1 MTASPGF
8 GPREPWRR
16 FPIDSSIV
24 RPSRVFLSPP
34 DIGDLE
40 KEFVLGAL
48 ESGWAAPSGPDL
60 VAFESAVAHLCGRR
74 FGVGVSSGTAALHL
88 ALVALGVSRDD
99 VVICSTMTFVATAN
113 AISYTGALP
122 VFVDSEIETGNI
134 APELLENSI
143 QAILASGRKIG
154 AVIPVDFL
162 GKAADYTAILE
173 ICTRFGIPVVADAAE
188 SLGAYHQGKP
198 AGSFG
203 DLSIVS
209 FNGNKIATT
218 SGGGMVLTND
228 AQLAERV
235 RFLATQAR
243 EPVAHYE
250 HKEIGYNYRLSNILA
265 ALGRAQ
271 VIRLPSMIGRRHSI
285 RLAYK
290 NLFAQARGVEVFG
303 GDYSEDNCWLTAIS
317 VSEEL
322 PWTTSDLSKF
332 LEERNIESRSLWKP
346 MHLQPLYKDSESYP
360 NGISEQLF
368 RTGLILPSGS
378 NLSDEQWEHIE
389 NAIKEFLELSR

>member
-1 MTASPGF
+1 MGWPGH
-8 GPREPWRR
+8 GRTESQNPVPYRLA
-16 FPIDSSIV
+16 IV
-24 RPSRVFLSPP
+24 SDSRVFLSPP
-34 DIGDLE
+34 DIGELE
-40 KEFVLGAL
+40 KEFVLSAL
-48 ESGWAAPSGPDL
+48 DSGWAAPTGPDL
-60 VAFESAVAHLCGRR
+60 VAFESEVAHLCGRR
-74 FGVGVSSGTAALHL
+74 FGIGVSSGTAALHL

-143 QAILASGRKIG
+143 QAVLASGRKIG

-162 GKAADYTAILE
+162 GKAANYTEILE
-173 ICTRFGIPVVADAAE
+173 ICARFGIPVVADAAE
-188 SLGAYHQGKP
+188 SLGAHHQGNP

-228 AQLAERV
+228 EQLAERV

-243 EPVAHYE
+243 EPVAYYE
-250 HKEIGYNYRLSNILA
+250 HNEIGYNYRLSNILA

-271 VIRLPSMIGRRHSI
+271 VIRLPSMISRRHSI
-285 RLAYK
+285 RLAYED
-290 NLFAQARGVEVFG
+290 LFAQASGVEVFG
-303 GDYSEDNCWLTAIS
+303 GDYGEDNCWLTAIC

-322 PWTTSDLSKF
+322 PWTVSDLSKF
-332 LEERNIESRSLWKP
+332 LEERNIESRNLWKP
-346 MHLQPLYKDSESYP
+346 MHLQPLYKNRESYL
-360 NGISEQLF
+360 NGTSEQLF
-368 RTGLILPSGS
+368 RTDLVLPSGS
-378 NLSDEQWEHIE
+378 NLSEEQWDRI
-389 NAIKEFLELSR
+389 ADAVTDFLKSSR